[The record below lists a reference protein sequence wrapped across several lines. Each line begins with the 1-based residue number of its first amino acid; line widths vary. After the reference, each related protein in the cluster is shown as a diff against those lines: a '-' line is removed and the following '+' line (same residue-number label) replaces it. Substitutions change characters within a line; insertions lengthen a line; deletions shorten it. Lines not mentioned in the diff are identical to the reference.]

1 MKRKIGIPVLLPLA
15 FGCLVLAAGCMTTR
29 IADNTPAAWRAAMQP
44 ALDEPVARGLAVSP
58 SLNQVVRLAVE
69 RNAGVEAQRQQWRGM
84 IETEPQALSL
94 PDPSLYELNYNFT
107 MDRWESVQI
116 MQEIPWPQKIWTG
129 GKIAATEADLA
140 RLQYEIA
147 LRDLIV
153 EVKNTWYELAYLDRA
168 TSVTAQIETLFRNQ
182 SQLAYQQQGTGQ
194 TQLNEAFRAESQ
206 SAQLAYDRVLL
217 SEQRATQV
225 ERLKALLNLPPETVI
240 GPVRHAPVYAVE
252 ERVDPLYRR
261 AEQYAQILRVRG
273 LEAQKARY
281 QTFLAKLSRLPDF
294 SPSFMVEGLSG
305 SVANSYAGMI
315 TATLPIWEYRNRALI
330 REKQAAE
337 EAMKRSAMEETNQV
351 RRSVAQAYFQVA
363 LSRRLVD
370 LYGHT
375 LLPQAESVM
384 RQTEI
389 DFRAG
394 VVPFSSV
401 LETTLAWHNFLLA
414 HSRAQAD
421 LGQAI
426 GRLEQVLGTTAE
438 PRPEDG
444 GEVRP

>member
-1 MKRKIGIPVLLPLA
+1 MKPKTEILFLLA
-15 FGCLVLAAGCMTTR
+15 VGCLLSGVTGCMNTR

-44 ALDEPVARGLAVSP
+44 ALDEATSRGLVEAP

-69 RNAGVEAQRQQWRGM
+69 RNAGVQAQRQQWAAM
-84 IETEPQALSL
+84 IQTEPQALSL
-94 PDPSLYELNYNFT
+94 PDPSLYELNYSFT

-116 MQEIPWPQKIWTG
+116 MQEVPWPQKIWAG
-129 GKIAATEADLA
+129 GRIAATEADLA

-217 SEQRATQV
+217 AEQHATQV

-240 GPVRHAPVYAVE
+240 GPVRHAPVYAVTD
-252 ERVDPLYRR
+252 RVDPLYLR

-281 QTFLAKLSRLPDF
+281 QTFLATLSRLPDF
-294 SPSFMVEGLSG
+294 SPAFMVEGLSG
-305 SVANSYAGMI
+305 GVPNAYAGMI

-330 REKQAAE
+330 REKQATE
-337 EAMKRSAMEETNQV
+337 EAMKQAAMEETNQV
-351 RRSVAQAYFQVA
+351 RRGVAQAYFQVA

-384 RQTEI
+384 RQAEI

-394 VVPFSSV
+394 IVPFTSV

-426 GRLEQVLGTTAE
+426 GRLEQALGTTAE
-438 PRPEDG
+438 PRPEDA
-444 GEVRP
+444 GEGRP